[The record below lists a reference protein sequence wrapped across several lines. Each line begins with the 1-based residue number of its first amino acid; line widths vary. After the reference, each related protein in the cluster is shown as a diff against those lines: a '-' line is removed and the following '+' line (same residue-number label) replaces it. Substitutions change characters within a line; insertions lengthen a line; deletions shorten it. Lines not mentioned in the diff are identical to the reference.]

1 MKDKVKNILIIAL
14 IVIIG
19 LLGFFGGRKVVE
31 YQEEIGLLKLSKKS
45 LEEQITK
52 RDVMIQ
58 DQKDTIEKKDAKI
71 ESLMLIFR
79 SKDRQIAELTTEVDL
94 ALEWLDFITA
104 DSSYIFLQE
113 VAYNYPG
120 ALKYLFNELQIKYI
134 HADYLKARSSER
146 IIPVMTSQINN
157 CKEQFEVRDSE
168 ANALKSIVVLQ
179 EQNLADCK
187 QINDNNDK
195 IILDTEKQRD
205 KERRRKNFWR
215 FTTAVTT
222 TTTIILAQIGL

>member
-222 TTTIILAQIGL
+222 TTTIILALIGL

>member
-157 CKEQFEVRDSE
+157 CREQFEVRDSE

-195 IILDTEKQRD
+195 IILDTGKQRD

-222 TTTIILAQIGL
+222 TTTILLALIGL